1 MPDERPVGALHH
13 EVGGI
18 RRRRGGLGVQR
29 RDLVR
34 LLGAR
39 RGADAAQ
46 REEESRAHAL
56 PDSGPLGGHSGV
68 WCQSDLLFG

>member
-34 LLGAR
+34 LLGVAR
-39 RGADAAQ
+39 AGRQ
-46 REEESRAHAL
+46 REEDARQHGEEEAGRVC
-56 PDSGPLGGHSGV
+56 GHGENFVENATAPS
-68 WCQSDLLFG
+68 